1 MSARPPVGDPVAWH
15 RAENLNYDADHE
27 LWMDFT
33 AGGKSPVLDLGCGVG
48 RVALP
53 LADAGRQVVGLDSDP
68 DFVAEFNRQAGDGPT
83 RAFVGDALELDD
95 PSGPLGRETFDRVI
109 APQNLVQI
117 VGEGAERL
125 RLFEAIRNRLAPGGR
140 VAITFI
146 EDLPEHSMQ
155 IPPQP
160 EVFEFD
166 GWTYSSLSVSLE
178 AEPGAITLHRLRQ
191 RIAPDGEVRTSEAE
205 TRFTR
210 VSAVGIEAGL
220 LAAGLGPAT
229 FSDMPVSPDY
239 IDSVLAICSLPASGA
254 E

>member
-15 RAENLNYDADHE
+15 RAENLNYDADHD

-33 AGGKSPVLDLGCGVG
+33 AGGRSAVLDLGCGVG

-53 LADAGRQVVGLDSDP
+53 LAAAGRQVVGIDSDP

-83 RAFVGDALELDD
+83 VAFVGDVLELDD
-95 PSGPLGRETFDRVI
+95 PGGPLGRETFDRII

-117 VGEGAERL
+117 VGEGPERL
-125 RLFEAIRNRLAPGGR
+125 RLFEGIRNRLAPGGR

-146 EDLPEHSMQ
+146 EELPVDSME

-160 EVFEFD
+160 EVFEAG
-166 GWTYSSLSVSLE
+166 GWTWSSLSVSLE
-178 AEPGAITLHRLRQ
+178 AEPGSITLHRLRQ
-191 RIAPDGEVRTSEAE
+191 RIDPGGEILTSEAE

-210 VSAVGIEAGL
+210 VSAVAIEAGL
-220 LAAGLGPAT
+220 LAAGLGPAEIR
-229 FSDMPVSPDY
+229 DMPVSADY
-239 IDSVLAICSLPASGA
+239 IDSVLATCSLPATGA